1 MKLCLVTI
9 AWLFGILS
17 GLYFKIGIVF
27 LLMGSIL
34 FLRVERKNHDLAIS
48 GLKPMILLF
57 ILCYSISYF
66 QITYLE
72 QSFEKKYQDAP
83 QEMKVI
89 GTIVSNPSDKEYKT
103 SYILKVESING
114 DTSYQNT
121 KLLLHV
127 KKQKKEKKYVYGNQ
141 ICFIGTFEEPTG
153 QRNKGG
159 FNDKEYLKTKNI
171 YGIITANS
179 KEIQVKKENNSNR
192 IVALANKIATKI
204 EQKANT
210 LLPKKEADI
219 ITAILIGKKENLEK
233 EVQDTFKNSSLSHM
247 LAISGMHVSYVIMGV
262 GFLIEKTKIGKKTGN
277 RITIAF
283 LLFFMLLTGQ
293 TLSVTRACVM
303 VIYRI
308 VASLHYKKATVLSS
322 ITISILILMVCNPYC
337 IFDVG
342 LQLSYG
348 GTIGIV
354 LLYKRFQKIKQ
365 KEEKDEQKPIKKYLR
380 KMQEIVKISL
390 SANIILVPI
399 VLYHFNTLSLT
410 FFISNVLATPIIGV
424 LVIGGFVSIIFSFVW
439 NPIGKCFVLVLQFFI
454 QLFYQIAIFTSKLPF
469 SKIYLATP
477 KLSNILLY
485 YLFLFLFLFH
495 PKIKEKL
502 LAKIKKITRKKIIV
516 ILLLVSTLIILD
528 KQIPKNLKIYF
539 IDVGQGDST
548 LIVTPKG
555 KTILVDGGGSKEE
568 SSFDVGE
575 SIGMPYLL
583 DRGITKLDYVL
594 ISHFDSD
601 HIGGLFYIMKNMK
614 IGKVIISKQG
624 EDSKN
629 YEKFKTIVKEKK
641 MKVIEVKKGDKLNI
655 EKNIK
660 LEILWPKEEQ
670 IQENILNNNSIVA
683 KLSNPYCSILL
694 TGDIEEIAEKQI
706 VKEYKNSNTLKA
718 TILKVGHHGSRTSSI
733 QEFLEMV
740 KPNIALIG
748 VGKNNTFGH
757 PNDEVLKR
765 LEKLR
770 CKNLSNR

>member
-1 MKLCLVTI
+1 MKLFWVTI

-17 GLYFKIGIVF
+17 GLYFKIGIAF
-27 LLMGSIL
+27 LLIGGIF
-34 FLRVERKNHDLAIS
+34 FLRVERKNHELTIS
-48 GLKPMILLF
+48 SFKPMIILF

-66 QITYLE
+66 RIIYLE
-72 QSFEKKYQDAP
+72 QSFEKKYQNVS
-83 QEMKVI
+83 QEMKVV
-89 GTIVSNPSDKEYKT
+89 GTIISNPSNKEYKT
-103 SYILKVESING
+103 SYLLKVKSING

-121 KLLLHV
+121 RLLLYV
-127 KKQKKEKKYVYGNQ
+127 KKQKEEKKYTYGNQ
-141 ICFIGTFEEPTG
+141 ICFIGKFEEPTG

-159 FNDKEYLKTKNI
+159 FNYKEYLKTKNI
-171 YGIITANS
+171 YGSITASS
-179 KEIQVKKENNSNR
+179 KEIQVKKENNGNR
-192 IVALANKIATKI
+192 IVALANKTAMKI

-210 LLPKKEADI
+210 LFQNKEADI

-262 GFLIEKTKIGKKTGN
+262 GFLIEKTKLGKKTGSI
-277 RITIAF
+277 ITIVF
-283 LLFFMLLTGQ
+283 LLFFILLTGQ
-293 TLSVTRACVM
+293 TLSVTRACFM

-308 VASLHYKKATVLSS
+308 VASLRRKKVTVLSS

-337 IFDVG
+337 IFDIG

-354 LLYKRFQKIKQ
+354 LCYKRFQK
-365 KEEKDEQKPIKKYLR
+365 EEKSEQKPIKKYLR
-380 KMQEIVKISL
+380 KIQEIAKISL
-390 SANIILVPI
+390 SANIILIPI
-399 VLYHFNTLSLT
+399 VLYHFNTISLT
-410 FFISNVLATPIIGV
+410 FFISNVLATPIIGI
-424 LVIGGFVSIIFSFVW
+424 LVIGGFVSIISSLIW
-439 NPIGKCFVLVLQFFI
+439 NPIGKCLALILQFFI
-454 QLFYQIAIFTSKLPF
+454 SLFWQIAMFTSQLPF

-477 KLSNILLY
+477 KLSTILLY
-485 YLFLFLFLFH
+485 YAFIFLLFFYK
-495 PKIKEKL
+495 KIKEKRL
-502 LAKIKKITRKKIIV
+502 VKVKKRTKKKIIA
-516 ILLLVSTLIILD
+516 ILLLVSTLAMLY
-528 KQIPKNLKIYF
+528 KQVPKKLKIYF

-548 LIVTPKG
+548 LIITPRG

-583 DRGITKLDYVL
+583 DRGITKLDYIL

-614 IGKVIISKQG
+614 IEKVIISKQG

-629 YEKFKTIVKEKK
+629 YERFKTIVKEKK
-641 MKVIEVKKGDKLNI
+641 MKVIEVKKGDELKI
-655 EKNIK
+655 EKDIK

-670 IQENILNNNSIVA
+670 MKENVLNNNSIVA

-706 VKEYKNSNTLKA
+706 IKEYKNSNILKA

-733 QEFLEMV
+733 QEFLEKV

-748 VGKNNTFGH
+748 VGKNNTFDH

-770 CKNLSNR
+770 YKNISNR